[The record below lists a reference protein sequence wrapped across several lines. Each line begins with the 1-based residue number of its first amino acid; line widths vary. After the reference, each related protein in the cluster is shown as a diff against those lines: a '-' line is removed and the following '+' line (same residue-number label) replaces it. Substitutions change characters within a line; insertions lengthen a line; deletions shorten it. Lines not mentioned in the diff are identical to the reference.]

1 MSVQPVVFLVRG
13 FLREEVSPP
22 GAGPGPGF
30 TALGYLLGF
39 LGSGLSGRRRHMTKQ
54 G

>member
-30 TALGYLLGF
+30 KRLWAIFWVSWALAYRVEGD
-39 LGSGLSGRRRHMTKQ
+39 T
-54 G
+54 